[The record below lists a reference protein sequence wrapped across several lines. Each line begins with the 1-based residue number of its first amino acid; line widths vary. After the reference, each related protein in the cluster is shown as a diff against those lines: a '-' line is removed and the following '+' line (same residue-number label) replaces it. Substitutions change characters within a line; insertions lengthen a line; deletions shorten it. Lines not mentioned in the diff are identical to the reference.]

1 MMLSQAKFSLIV
13 LLGSGSLAT
22 LLITPFLSL
31 DPINLPKM
39 LVVVTGASLLL
50 TYLALNFKDLLK
62 DQLVIFV
69 TSSTF
74 IALLTI
80 ALLTNPAPWADQ
92 LWGTW
97 GRSTGYLTYFAFIVF
112 MLSVALLTRKSE
124 SRIIQQVFDRVSYVI
139 SGYALL
145 QALDLDPI
153 AWSQKVMVA
162 TLGNINFMSS
172 FLGLASISFL
182 SRLLGEKL
190 SITARVHY
198 SLILLLNFSLI
209 WISGSIQGLAIFASG
224 GTTLVAMVFRKR
236 TSLKKA
242 TYWLLLTIP
251 LGVIVFLGTAGIGPL
266 AMLRQETV
274 IYRRD
279 YWFAGI
285 NMTKENWLNGVGIDT
300 YGDYYQQYRDLD
312 AVVRTGPQRVTN
324 TAHNIFL
331 DVSSGAGLLAGLSF
345 LAIFAITFRVILTMF
360 KTGNFTSTDLAI
372 AGIFIGFVI
381 FCLISINQIGVG
393 VWGFIFM
400 GYLQGWRG
408 RQNTDGM
415 SESQNVMRR
424 NAKRGVGEDTF
435 RAFSGLITILFGLSG
450 FILSLTPNITDARM
464 LSAVKSENFEVMLD
478 VVSSGSASQA
488 HKEKY
493 INFMLQRG
501 RDAEAYEFALK
512 TLELNQR
519 NELALRVIGSY
530 EGAPKNLRAASLE
543 QLIKQDPN
551 NLDSVKGIQGLIKAL
566 DE

>member
-1 MMLSQAKFSLIV
+1 MMFSQARFSLIV

-50 TYLALNFKDLLK
+50 THLAINFNELLRE
-62 DQLVIFV
+62 QPVIFV

-74 IALLTI
+74 IVLLTI

-112 MLSVALLTRKSE
+112 MLSAALITSKSE
-124 SRIIQQVFDRVSYVI
+124 SRVTLQVFERVSYFI

-153 AWSQKVMVA
+153 AWSQKAMVA

-182 SRLLGEKL
+182 TRLLVEKL
-190 SITARVHY
+190 SITAKIHY
-198 SLILLLNFSLI
+198 SFLLLLNLSLI

-224 GTTLVAMVFRKR
+224 GTTLVAMVLRRRTDLKR
-236 TSLKKA
+236 A
-242 TYWLLLTIP
+242 IYWLLFTIP
-251 LGVIVFLGTAGIGPL
+251 LGAMVFFGTAGIGPL
-266 AMLRQETV
+266 ATLRQETV
-274 IYRRD
+274 IFRRD
-279 YWFAGI
+279 YWLAGI

-345 LAIFAITFRVILTMF
+345 LAIFAITFRVILNMF
-360 KTGNFTSTDLAI
+360 KTGDFTSTDLAI
-372 AGIFIGFVI
+372 VGIFIGFVI

-393 VWGFIFM
+393 IWGFIFM

-408 RQNTDGM
+408 RQKIDGM
-415 SESQNVMRR
+415 SQSQNVMRR
-424 NAKRGVGEDTF
+424 NSREGVGEDSF
-435 RAFSGLITILFGLSG
+435 KAFPGLFTILLGLSG

-464 LSAVKSENFEVMLD
+464 LAAAKSENFDVMLD
-478 VVSSGSASQA
+478 VVSNGSASQA
-488 HKEKY
+488 HKDKY

-530 EGAPKNLRAASLE
+530 EGAPKNLRVASLE
-543 QLIKQDPN
+543 KLIEQDPN
-551 NLDSVKGIQGLIKAL
+551 NLDSVKGIQSLIKAL
-566 DE
+566 DK

>member
-1 MMLSQAKFSLIV
+1 
-13 LLGSGSLAT
+13 
-22 LLITPFLSL
+22 
-31 DPINLPKM
+31 
-39 LVVVTGASLLL
+39 
-50 TYLALNFKDLLK
+50 
-62 DQLVIFV
+62 
-69 TSSTF
+69 
-74 IALLTI
+74 
-80 ALLTNPAPWADQ
+80 
-92 LWGTW
+92 
-97 GRSTGYLTYFAFIVF
+97 
-112 MLSVALLTRKSE
+112 
-124 SRIIQQVFDRVSYVI
+124 
-139 SGYALL
+139 
-145 QALDLDPI
+145 
-153 AWSQKVMVA
+153 
-162 TLGNINFMSS
+162 
-172 FLGLASISFL
+172 
-182 SRLLGEKL
+182 
-190 SITARVHY
+190 
-198 SLILLLNFSLI
+198 
-209 WISGSIQGLAIFASG
+209 
-224 GTTLVAMVFRKR
+224 
-236 TSLKKA
+236 
-242 TYWLLLTIP
+242 
-251 LGVIVFLGTAGIGPL
+251 
-266 AMLRQETV
+266 MLRQETV